1 MRARVMDERFEREKR
16 ENIRRLGASE
26 SLRALSLEWLT
37 KVSELKYSY
46 NFTWLGLPII
56 QFPQDMV
63 AMQEIVWEVRPDLII
78 ETGIARGGS
87 LIFWALLLELL
98 GGDGRVLGI
107 DVEIRPH
114 NRAAIEQHPLA
125 RRITM
130 IEGSSIDAAVA
141 ARAAAMAS
149 ESRRV
154 LVALD
159 AMHTQDHVLR
169 ELQLYSPLVTAGSY
183 LVVFDT
189 IIEHMPSGFFRDR
202 PWGKGNNPLT
212 AIQEFLKTTDSFVID
227 REISDKLLITVAPDG
242 YLRCVKDC
250 R

>member
-1 MRARVMDERFEREKR
+1 MDERFEREKR

-26 SLRALSLEWLT
+26 SLRALSVEWLT

-46 NFTWLGLPII
+46 NFTWMGLPII
-56 QFPQDMV
+56 QFPQDIL

-87 LIFWALLLELL
+87 LIFWASLLELL

-107 DVEIRPH
+107 DVEIRSH

-130 IEGSSIDAAVA
+130 IEGSSVDAGVV

-159 AMHTQDHVLR
+159 AMHTHDHVLR

-189 IIEHMPSGFFRDR
+189 IIEHMPPGFFRDR

-212 AIQEFLKTTDSFVID
+212 AIQEFLKTTDRFVSD
-227 REISDKLLITVAPDG
+227 RQISDKLLITVAPDG
-242 YLRCVKDC
+242 YLRCVKGY